1 MIYFESTFNYLSAT
15 LPRPTTHDR
24 VRTLVKFHLRAFPC
38 IFPLVRIYFQLQ
50 YDGERVQLI
59 LPQAS
64 TQHSGIY
71 RLIASNIAG
80 EASTECF
87 VSVEPEIIK
96 PQELG
101 TKAPS
106 IQQPLKDIS
115 VFEGKSIQLE
125 AIIVGQ
131 PEPEVI
137 WLQNNKP
144 VKESNDIQLYFQGDN
159 CTLFINEAY
168 LEDAGVYRVVAINAA
183 GEASSECRVT
193 VTPLNIAEPAIRP
206 QTDRLVSSVMP
217 PKFEKLLTDI
227 LANEGETTEL
237 ECCLVSGPLPDIKW
251 YLNNKEIVCNE
262 RIQAVANEDGTLKL
276 IIRNALPEDK
286 GVYTV
291 KATNSTGIAKCFS
304 HLIVKSTANN
314 GDGKLHKAEVEEK
327 LLCPTFKEL
336 FADRSVLF
344 GDSTKFEC
352 IVYGK
357 PTPKIKWYFNDQ
369 PVHGRDFLISTS
381 GDRQVLTIPK
391 VTNETTGKIS
401 CIAENDAGKATCVA
415 LLSLNAA
422 GIPMATEQQFTTQED
437 ISGSSFVT
445 MQKHITT
452 TTTTKQSSNL
462 FGNGVPQSQ
471 FHSTTEQV
479 DSSYKKVGDTP
490 AQFSESKKF
499 DEVRESSTEPQQTF
513 AQKLLN
519 FSKFD
524 DKHAENIIAQSGQI
538 STGKPIRRN
547 VAPRF
552 VTPLVGKIV
561 DQGVD
566 VVLEGIVDGYPA
578 PTVEITKNDEKLSDI
593 PGVVEIF
600 YNLNK
605 IVIKL
610 FNVATKDAGRYS
622 AIATN
627 DAGSATSTA
636 DVVVKKS
643 IFPPVFGRRLQAQ
656 VVKKGERVIMD
667 VEITGT
673 PEPQVTWFKDDRPL
687 DKNMTSEYRIAQLGI
702 CHKLILENGI
712 FNLLK
717 FNFVE

>member
-1 MIYFESTFNYLSAT
+1 M
-15 LPRPTTHDR
+15 H
-24 VRTLVKFHLRAFPC
+24 
-38 IFPLVRIYFQLQ
+38 
-50 YDGERVQLI
+50 YDGERVQLT
-59 LPQAS
+59 LPETIAR
-64 TQHSGIY
+64 HSGIY
-71 RLIASNIAG
+71 RVLAKNIAG
-80 EASTECF
+80 EVSTECF
-87 VSVEPEIIK
+87 VTVEESSSFNVP
-96 PQELG
+96 
-101 TKAPS
+101 PS
-106 IQQPLKDIS
+106 IQHPLKDIS

-125 AIIVGQ
+125 AIIVGH

-137 WLQNNKP
+137 WLQNNQP

-206 QTDRLVSSVMP
+206 QSDRLVSSGMP

-227 LANEGETTEL
+227 LANEGDSTEF
-237 ECCLVSGPLPDIKW
+237 ECCLASGPLPDIKW
-251 YLNNKEIVCNE
+251 YLNNKEIAYNE

-276 IIRNALPEDK
+276 IIRNVLPEDK

-314 GDGKLHKAEVEEK
+314 NNNNDTQPLKEEK
-327 LLCPTFKEL
+327 LVCPTFKEL
-336 FADRSVLF
+336 FADRSVPF

-357 PTPKIKWYFNDQ
+357 PTPRIKWYFNDQ

-391 VTNETTGKIS
+391 VTSETAGKIT
-401 CIAENDAGKATCVA
+401 CFAENEAGKATCVA
-415 LLSLNAA
+415 LLSVGSAA
-422 GIPMATEQQFTTQED
+422 FPLATEQQFTTQED
-437 ISGSSFVT
+437 FSGSSLVT

-462 FGNGVPQSQ
+462 YGNGIPQSQ

-479 DSSYKKVGDTP
+479 DSSYKKIGDAP
-490 AQFSESKKF
+490 AQVSESKKF
-499 DEVRESSTEPQQTF
+499 EEIRESSAEPSPQTF

-519 FSKFD
+519 FSKND
-524 DKHAENIIAQSGQI
+524 VTENIIAQSGQI

-547 VAPRF
+547 IAPRF
-552 VTPLVGKIV
+552 VTPLIGKIV
-561 DQGVD
+561 DQGAD

-578 PTVEITKNDEKLSDI
+578 PTIEVTKNDEKLSEA

-610 FNVATKDAGRYS
+610 FNVTTKDAGRYS
-622 AIATN
+622 VTATN
-627 DAGSATSTA
+627 DAGASTSTA

-656 VVKKGERVIMD
+656 VVKKGDRVIMD
-667 VEITGT
+667 VEITGM
-673 PEPQVTWFKDDRPL
+673 PEPQVTWYKDDRLL
-687 DKNMTSEYRIAQLGI
+687 DKNMTSEYRIVQLGI
-702 CHKLILENGI
+702 CHKLIIDNGRKIIFKLFEN
-712 FNLLK
+712 FSH
-717 FNFVE
+717 FNFLLLQ